1 MSTVRIGKGGTQST
15 WDIIYGS
22 RKKIL
27 YAGPEEDTASM
38 WEKIRGAS
46 TTNADV
52 ILQTLI
58 EKGRLPGH
66 ALHNINSVAPF
77 RNLEALDNGNDIEL
91 QVRLPKGGNIEN
103 VLKILGG
110 RLQGYVDKH
119 PASEVSQ
126 DELQHLLDCA
136 RMEALAGNR
145 EQSGK
150 QVPDLKRAIGLWLW
164 DRSKTHPNE
173 NNRQHADALF
183 EIFPLLNGEM
193 DINHLDRLIRW
204 TTACITAG
212 KALPLTTK

>member
-1 MSTVRIGKGGTQST
+1 MSTVRIGKGGTQAT
-15 WDIIYGS
+15 WDLIYSS
-22 RKKIL
+22 RRKIL
-27 YAGPEEDTASM
+27 YAGPEEDTAPM
-38 WEKIRGAS
+38 WAKIRGAS

-77 RNLEALDNGNDIEL
+77 RNLEALDSGNDIEL

-119 PASEVSQ
+119 PAGEVSQ

-136 RMEALAGNR
+136 LMEAMAGNR

-164 DRSKTHPNE
+164 DRSKTHPHEGNE
-173 NNRQHADALF
+173 ALKKR
-183 EIFPLLNGEM
+183 LLAEHQM
-193 DINHLDRLIRW
+193 PDKVDEDHFYRLIKH
-204 TTACITAG
+204 ANKCITAG